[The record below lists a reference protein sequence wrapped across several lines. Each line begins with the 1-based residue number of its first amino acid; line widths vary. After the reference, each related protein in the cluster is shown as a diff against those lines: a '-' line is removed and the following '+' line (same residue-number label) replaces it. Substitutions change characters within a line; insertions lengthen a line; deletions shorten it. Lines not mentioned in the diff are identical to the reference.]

1 MSTAGDPILVASAA
15 PVVAGRRISWA
26 AVLAGVIITLVVQ
39 LLLSIL
45 GLGVGASTIDPLR
58 EENPVSGIGTG
69 AGIWFVVSALIAWFI
84 GGYVAGRMAG
94 IPRRQDSLLHGIL
107 AWSLGT
113 LLMFYF
119 LTTTVGSLIGGTAS
133 VLGRVLA
140 TLGSGVAASAPVVA
154 EAAGEQIEEASGLDL
169 SALQGQVEGVL
180 QQAGVDT
187 SVITQAVT
195 TTQALSETVSEAVDD
210 PQSREELAALINR
223 IATSGNET
231 ISPADRED
239 LLNFLVERGGRSPAE
254 AEELVASYEEA
265 YQQARAEYEQALTE
279 AEQTAR
285 EVGDAA
291 ARTLSTAALW
301 TFVGLLASAAAAAIG
316 GYVAMPR
323 EGIRTVSAG

>member
-1 MSTAGDPILVASAA
+1 
-15 PVVAGRRISWA
+15 
-26 AVLAGVIITLVVQ
+26 
-39 LLLSIL
+39 LLSIL
-45 GLGVGASTIDPLR
+45 GLGVGTGAIDPLR
-58 EENPVSGIGTG
+58 EGNSISGIGMG
-69 AGIWFVVSALIAWFI
+69 AGIWLVVSALIAWFM

-133 VLGRVLA
+133 LLGRVLA
-140 TLGSGVAASAPVVA
+140 A
-154 EAAGEQIEEASGLDL
+154 L
-169 SALQGQVEGVL
+169 SSVEGVL

-187 SVITQAVT
+187 HGITQAVT
-195 TTQALSETVSEAVDD
+195 TTQALREAVSEAVDD
-210 PQSREELAALINR
+210 PQSREELAALIHR
-223 IATSGNET
+223 IATSGNEA

-239 LLNFLVERGGRSPAE
+239 LIDFLVERGGRSQPEAE
-254 AEELVASYEEA
+254 ALMAGYEEV
-265 YQQARAEYEQALTE
+265 YRQARAESAQALAE

-285 EVGDAA
+285 EVGDAV

-316 GYVAMPR
+316 GYVAMPP
-323 EGIRTVSAG
+323 EGILTEIAV